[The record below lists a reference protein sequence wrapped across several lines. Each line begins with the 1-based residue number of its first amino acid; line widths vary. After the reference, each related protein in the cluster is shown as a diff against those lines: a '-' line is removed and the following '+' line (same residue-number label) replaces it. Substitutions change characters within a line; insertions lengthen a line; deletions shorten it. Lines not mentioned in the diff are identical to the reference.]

1 MSTSQR
7 TKGRSKSTKK
17 SAKEKTAIYVYGVV
31 PADVEVQKNAKGVG
45 DPPAT
50 VDVIRE
56 GDIAALVSTVSID
69 NPLGRPE
76 DLQAHAQLLDGTA
89 GVAPVLPLQFGAV
102 MTDAESVAEEL
113 LRSHHDEFAN
123 ALESLEGHA
132 EYIIKGRYDEQEFLS
147 RLLSESKEA
156 QQLRDDIQNTPKDAS
171 RNSQMALGELIANAI
186 EQQRQAHTR
195 AVVDELDGVVEQMN
209 PREPTHE
216 WDAVQLALLAEV
228 ERQADLE
235 EILERLNEEW
245 QGLVKLRLLGPLA
258 PYDFVVTAQQG
269 G

>member
-1 MSTSQR
+1 MSTAQK
-7 TKGRSKSTKK
+7 TKGQSKSAKK
-17 SAKEKTAIYVYGVV
+17 SAKENTAIYVYGVV

-45 DPPAT
+45 DPPAA
-50 VDVIRE
+50 VDIIRE
-56 GDIAALVSTVSID
+56 GDIAALVSTVSTD

-102 MTDAESVAEEL
+102 MTDEESVAEEL
-113 LRSHHDEFAN
+113 LRGHHDEFAN
-123 ALESLEGHA
+123 ALEALEGHA

-147 RLLSESKEA
+147 QLLSENA
-156 QQLRDDIQNTPKDAS
+156 QAQKLRDEIQNTPKDAA
-171 RNSQMALGELIANAI
+171 RNSQMALGELIANVI
-186 EQQRQAHTR
+186 EQQRQAHTN
-195 AVVDELDGVVEQMN
+195 AVAEELDGIAEQIN

-216 WDAVQLALLAEV
+216 WDAVHLALLAEV
-228 ERQADLE
+228 ERQQELE
-235 EILERLNEEW
+235 EVLERLNQEW
-245 QGLVKLRLLGPLA
+245 QGLATLRLLGPLA

>member
-1 MSTSQR
+1 MSTKAG
-7 TKGRSKSTKK
+7 TKARSKSAKK
-17 SAKEKTAIYVYGVV
+17 AAKENTAIYVYGVV

-45 DPPAT
+45 DPPAA
-50 VDVIRE
+50 VDVIRD
-56 GDIAALVSTVSID
+56 GDIAALVSTVPID

-76 DLQAHAQLLDGTA
+76 DLQAHARLLDGTA

-102 MTDAESVAEEL
+102 MTDSESVAEEL
-113 LRSHHDEFAN
+113 LRGHHDEFAN

-147 RLLSESKEA
+147 QLLSESKEA
-156 QQLRDDIQNTPKDAS
+156 QQLRDDIQNTPKEAS
-171 RNSQMALGELIANAI
+171 RNSQMALGELIANVI

-195 AVVDELDGVVEQMN
+195 AVVEELDGVAEQMN

-216 WDAVQLALLAEV
+216 WDAVQLALLAQV

-235 EILERLNEEW
+235 EILERLNDEW
-245 QGLVKLRLLGPLA
+245 QGLVTLRLLGPLA
-258 PYDFVVTAQQG
+258 PYDFVVTAQPG